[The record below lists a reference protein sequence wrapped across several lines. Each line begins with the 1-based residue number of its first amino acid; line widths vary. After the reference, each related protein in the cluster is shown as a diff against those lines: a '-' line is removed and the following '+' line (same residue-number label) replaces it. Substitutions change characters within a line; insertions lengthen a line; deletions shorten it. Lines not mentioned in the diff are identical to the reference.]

1 MHTEF
6 IYLKDEELISQSG
19 TGFWFVLIISM
30 IQGCKWRDLEKRVNM
45 TGANLY

>member
-19 TGFWFVLIISM
+19 TGFWF
-30 IQGCKWRDLEKRVNM
+30 GVNYFYD
-45 TGANLY
+45 TGL